1 MKYAVEAGSI
11 MEPVSLEDAKLH
23 IRTVC
28 GDTSEDSAIIQ
39 PIITAAREYCEN
51 VTGRAFARQTINAY
65 PIGWADAMQMP
76 KTPVL
81 SVESVTIREADG
93 REKELPAGN
102 YGLSKAD
109 GALHLW
115 FKPDI
120 RLAKVDPITI
130 RYQAGYEVLPMAV
143 RQAMLL
149 LIGHWYENREA
160 VVVGSAA
167 SVDVSL
173 TAKTLLNQYKVWWF

>member
-1 MKYAVEAGSI
+1 
-11 MEPVSLEDAKLH
+11 
-23 IRTVC
+23 
-28 GDTSEDSAIIQ
+28 
-39 PIITAAREYCEN
+39 
-51 VTGRAFARQTINAY
+51 
-65 PIGWADAMQMP
+65 MQIP
-76 KTPVL
+76 KPPVL
-81 SVESVTIREADG
+81 SVESVTIREEDG

-102 YGLSKAD
+102 YRMSKAD
-109 GALHLW
+109 GALHLL
-115 FKPDI
+115 FEPDI